1 LGPESLIFGQI
12 SKMVGSNYFNKYGFT
27 LLPTR
32 ENQLF
37 IPLWPIK
44 GLVKTI

>member
-1 LGPESLIFGQI
+1 LTFGQSFKI
-12 SKMVGSNYFNKYGFT
+12 VGSNYFNKYGST